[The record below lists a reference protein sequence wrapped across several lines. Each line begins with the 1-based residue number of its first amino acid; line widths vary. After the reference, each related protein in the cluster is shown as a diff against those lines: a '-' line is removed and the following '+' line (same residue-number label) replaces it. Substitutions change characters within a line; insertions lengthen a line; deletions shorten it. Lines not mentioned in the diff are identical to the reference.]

1 MLDEGAAFFAGLGPV
16 VEVDEQA
23 RQQRRAESEAHAE
36 RFFADW
42 DQRAA
47 PVRAVPRSGAPGD
60 SSGAPG
66 PLRLVQPGPVPPGPV
81 PPGPVVTDRPV
92 PDRLVQLADQVAGL
106 SAVELDVLPG
116 AEVLAVT
123 AGLLQQLEALQT
135 VALTWVAEVER
146 RRLFREDG
154 AGSTSSWVAQ
164 QATSMEAKHVA
175 LAKRLSRSPAV
186 GGALRAGRLTVEQ
199 ARRVAAA
206 VAALRPHVDRPDGLI
221 DGQPGEQTVAAVVVD
236 GVRMK
241 VCEAHAGWAD
251 DDPRLL
257 ELMTVLELTAT
268 GGGSQLDR
276 LERALVELAVRIETG
291 LLAGALSD
299 LLDALLPNAL
309 ERRAADAHADR
320 GFAMVRK
327 ADGSGWTI
335 TDGDLDLEC
344 GERLFTLIAAEQQV
358 DPDSSTDTAAYARLR
373 EQGWQEGDPLPP
385 AGGASAGGASVG
397 GASVGGASAGG
408 AGVGGAGDAAVGD
421 VALHGP
427 RSRRQRA
434 HDALSNGLAKALD
447 AGVLGERDKRA
458 AHVAV
463 TVGAETLDGAPGA
476 LPAKGASG
484 AALPVSLVRRWAC
497 SSGLTRFV
505 LTLGRR
511 VLEVSHTQRTLTGV
525 ERRIKHL
532 ETGGR
537 CQAAGCCT
545 GPGRRLAPHHAT
557 PWAVCGTTRLDDT
570 VLLCDRSH
578 QDLHVGGRPLRLKDG
593 RLLGPQGWVPP
604 EDG

>member
-1 MLDEGAAFFAGLGPV
+1 M
-16 VEVDEQA
+16 
-23 RQQRRAESEAHAE
+23 
-36 RFFADW
+36 
-42 DQRAA
+42 
-47 PVRAVPRSGAPGD
+47 
-60 SSGAPG
+60 
-66 PLRLVQPGPVPPGPV
+66 
-81 PPGPVVTDRPV
+81 
-92 PDRLVQLADQVAGL
+92 QLADQVAGL
-106 SAVELDVLPG
+106 SAVEPDVLPG

-123 AGLLQQLEALQT
+123 AGLLQQLDALQT

-186 GGALRAGRLTVEQ
+186 AGALRSRRLTAEQ

-257 ELMTVLELTAT
+257 ELMTVLEQIAT
-268 GGGSQLDR
+268 GGGSELDR

-291 LLAGALSD
+291 LLAGVLSD

-385 AGGASAGGASVG
+385 AGGASAGGACAG
-397 GASVGGASAGG
+397 GASVGEASVGD
-408 AGVGGAGDAAVGD
+408 AGVGGAGDAALGA

-511 VLEVSHTQRTLTGV
+511 VLEVSHSQRTLTGV

-537 CQAAGCCT
+537 CQAAGCCP

-557 PWAVCGTTRLDDT
+557 PWAMCGTTRLDDT